1 MILITIKFKNTIAKL
16 LKKEAYRRNKKKD
29 ARVILVGNNIIYVSS
44 VSQNQN
50 QLQVLVDKIRTKWMA
65 GKIKMG
71 NRKLEDLP
79 AW

>member
-1 MILITIKFKNTIAKL
+1 MILITIKFKNSIAKL

-44 VSQNQN
+44 GSQNQN
-50 QLQVLVDKIRTKWMA
+50 QLQVLVDKIRTRWMA

-71 NRKLEDLP
+71 NRKLEDRS
-79 AW
+79 A

>member
-50 QLQVLVDKIRTKWMA
+50 QLQVLVDKIRTRWMA

-71 NRKLEDLP
+71 NRKLEDRS
-79 AW
+79 A